1 MDKPSNTKELR
12 IFLVDDDVLCLQS
25 YTHLLNTLGYNNIAC
40 YTMGADCL
48 THLNEQPDFIFLDYF
63 MEDMTGLEVLQTIK
77 SVSPNIPVV
86 FISAQENVEIMVQA
100 INMGA
105 FDYIVK
111 SHISA
116 NCFKTTIDNRDSNNT
131 KANSSA
137 KKTIFG
143 RVSSALGI

>member
-1 MDKPSNTKELR
+1 
-12 IFLVDDDVLCLQS
+12 
-25 YTHLLNTLGYNNIAC
+25 
-40 YTMGADCL
+40 
-48 THLNEQPDFIFLDYF
+48 

-116 NCFKTTIDNRDSNNT
+116 NCFKTTIDNRDSNNS
-131 KANSSA
+131 KANLSA